1 MTQDVQIAQVGIDDL
16 RPDPANPR
24 RIGDEELESLTR
36 AIREFGFVDP
46 IIARKE
52 DKTVIG
58 GHQRLVAARRLGLK
72 TVPVVYVDL
81 SQEQA
86 RLLNLSLNKISG
98 SWDQELLARLLADLE
113 QSPDVDLTLS
123 GFGEDEIKKL
133 LKSLDSREKQERV
146 ETFDSD
152 AALEATQSSTVA
164 HTGDLWLLGDHPAMR
179 RQHGTGGRG
188 STDGRSES
196 RDCLHGPALQ
206 RLLRQS
212 RRRAPGR
219 PEKDRRQ
226 R

>member
-98 SWDQELLARLLADLE
+98 SWDQELLARLLADLD
-113 QSPDVDLTLS
+113 QSPDVDLTLTR
-123 GFGEDEIKKL
+123 FGEDEINKL
-133 LKSLDSREKQERV
+133 LKSLD
-146 ETFDSD
+146 
-152 AALEATQSSTVA
+152 
-164 HTGDLWLLGDHPAMR
+164 
-179 RQHGTGGRG
+179 
-188 STDGRSES
+188 
-196 RDCLHGPALQ
+196 
-206 RLLRQS
+206 
-212 RRRAPGR
+212 
-219 PEKDRRQ
+219 
-226 R
+226 